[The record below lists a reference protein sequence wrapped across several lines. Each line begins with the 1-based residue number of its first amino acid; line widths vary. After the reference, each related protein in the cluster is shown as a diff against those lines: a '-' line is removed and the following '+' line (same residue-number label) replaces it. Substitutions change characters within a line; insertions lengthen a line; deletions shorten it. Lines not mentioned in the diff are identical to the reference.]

1 MLAGA
6 AAWDLWTHKIP
17 NWWLGFWL
25 VQILFPLLGAG
36 ASGILQFLAGAAI
49 AATVTGIG
57 FYFRIIGAGDSKLI
71 ALMCGYLGIG
81 RGFQTAA
88 AGFIIGA
95 IWSLGKLIYYR
106 QARRRL
112 GYFIAWLRQSIQ
124 TQERIPYFQKDRGGD
139 QAVIPLAVCFL
150 GGFLVTVFMRK

>member
-49 AATVTGIG
+49 ARSEERRV
-57 FYFRIIGAGDSKLI
+57 
-71 ALMCGYLGIG
+71 
-81 RGFQTAA
+81 
-88 AGFIIGA
+88 
-95 IWSLGKLIYYR
+95 GKECY
-106 QARRRL
+106 
-112 GYFIAWLRQSIQ
+112 S
-124 TQERIPYFQKDRGGD
+124 
-139 QAVIPLAVCFL
+139 
-150 GGFLVTVFMRK
+150 